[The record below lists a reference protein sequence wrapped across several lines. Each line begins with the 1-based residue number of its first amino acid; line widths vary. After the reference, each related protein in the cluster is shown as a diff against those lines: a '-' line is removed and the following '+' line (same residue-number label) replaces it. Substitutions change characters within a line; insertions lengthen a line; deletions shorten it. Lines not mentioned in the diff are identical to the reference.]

1 MFSLTVIVG
10 TNGWGLM
17 FRSKGKAEAAV
28 ATLEGGVLAVERVS
42 IVDDFGQSL
51 FVNRDNISG
60 WVFED
65 MEQSK
70 LAHVERALAHAR
82 MQGLVQKMAE
92 ADPAL
97 RTSMMNRGP
106 AIVSPMGFNGRG

>member
-17 FRSKGKAEAAV
+17 FRSKEKAEAAV
-28 ATLEGGVLAVERVS
+28 ATLQADHGGRITLADE
-42 IVDDFGQSL
+42 FGQTL
-51 FVNRDNISG
+51 DAARANIAG
-60 WVFED
+60 FVFED

-82 MQGLVQKMAE
+82 M
-92 ADPAL
+92 
-97 RTSMMNRGP
+97 
-106 AIVSPMGFNGRG
+106 